1 MYGLSTGGPTRN
13 IRQSISFRDDVSK
26 IMGSHGF
33 KMGYEI
39 LHFEDNYWQ
48 LGQPSGVFQFDNM
61 TAGLQPSGNPVPAT
75 GNTFAAFLLG
85 SVRQANFSTYTTTW
99 LPRDSIN
106 SLYFQDDWKFSRNL
120 TFNLG
125 LRWST
130 ESPYHTAHG
139 LISNFSPTTLH
150 TLTGKMCTIFH
161 PTLRLNNPYLQNFQ
175 PPVSLP

>member
-13 IRQSISFRDDVSK
+13 IRQSISFRDDFSK
-26 IMGSHGF
+26 IMGTHAF

-85 SVRQANFSTYTTTW
+85 SVRQGKFSPDNNN
-99 LPRDSIN
+99 LAPPAPIHNLCFPN
-106 SLYFQDDWKFSRNL
+106 SLQVFAN
-120 TFNLG
+120 
-125 LRWST
+125 
-130 ESPYHTAHG
+130 PA
-139 LISNFSPTTLH
+139 LH
-150 TLTGKMCTIFH
+150 L
-161 PTLRLNNPYLQNFQ
+161 
-175 PPVSLP
+175 

>member
-13 IRQSISFRDDVSK
+13 IRQSISFRDDFSK
-26 IMGSHGF
+26 IMGTHAF

-85 SVRQANFSTYTTTW
+85 SVRQAH
-99 LPRDSIN
+99 L
-106 SLYFQDDWKFSRNL
+106 
-120 TFNLG
+120 
-125 LRWST
+125 
-130 ESPYHTAHG
+130 SP
-139 LISNFSPTTLH
+139 SP
-150 TLTGKMCTIFH
+150 
-161 PTLRLNNPYLQNFQ
+161 
-175 PPVSLP
+175 PPVPPPASVNSIYFHNTLESLP